1 MAHRGRRILSLLPSA
16 TEIVGGLGLEDC
28 IVGVTHECNPDFIGG
43 LLARGVPRVT
53 SSAIDP
59 HALPQGEIDGMVKAS
74 LGAGL
79 SLYGVDEALVR
90 AAAPDLVLTQMLCA
104 VCAPSADDVGA
115 ACASVFPFGRGA
127 PEILNLEPRDVAG
140 VAETFGVVARAC
152 GAADRGA
159 ALERE
164 FRSRLD
170 RVAAAS
176 AAFAE
181 APTVLLLE
189 WLEPPFD
196 GGHWVPE
203 LIETAGGI
211 PARNAEGGLSRG
223 MAWDDVYAADPDV
236 VLVACCGFDLA
247 RNAADA
253 RLHGEKLSKLR
264 AAREG
269 RLFAVD
275 GDRYFARPSQSLAA
289 GAALVARCA
298 RHWEPGVAD
307 LEAALGDFLPAEGAG
322 WERLDLARAAVRA
335 DARAPSALTAAG
347 VDDDFSA
354 DGWAAAHA
362 VAVAEGRSWYED
374 PATGYRVMTSAK
386 HAERGAC
393 CGSGCRHCPFEHANV
408 EDRAARISQ
417 PAWLANPPPAAA
429 DPVTV
434 LFFSGGKDSLLALR
448 RLAAAG
454 RDVVLLTTFDAGER
468 RVAHQDVGIDD
479 IVKQATHLGLPLL
492 GCPLHRSSGRA
503 YVDHV
508 AAALALVGAPV
519 RSLAFGDLHLDH
531 IRGWREDALAHLGF
545 DLEFPL
551 WHADYGELAADLAA
565 SRVPCVVSAV
575 TVDAPV
581 VVGAAYSA
589 DVAAA
594 CAAAGLD
601 AFGERGEFHTLARV
615 WDVPRHTALG
625 VHPKIA
631 CAPKFSF

>member
-115 ACASVFPFGRGA
+115 ACANVFPFGRGA

-203 LIETAGGI
+203 LIETAGGV

-322 WERLDLARAAVRA
+322 WERLDLAHAAVRA

-347 VDDDFSA
+347 VDDDFAA

-362 VAVAEGRSWYED
+362 VAAVSY
-374 PATGYRVMTSAK
+374 
-386 HAERGAC
+386 
-393 CGSGCRHCPFEHANV
+393 
-408 EDRAARISQ
+408 
-417 PAWLANPPPAAA
+417 
-429 DPVTV
+429 
-434 LFFSGGKDSLLALR
+434 
-448 RLAAAG
+448 
-454 RDVVLLTTFDAGER
+454 
-468 RVAHQDVGIDD
+468 
-479 IVKQATHLGLPLL
+479 THLTLPTK
-492 GCPLHRSSGRA
+492 A
-503 YVDHV
+503 
-508 AAALALVGAPV
+508 
-519 RSLAFGDLHLDH
+519 
-531 IRGWREDALAHLGF
+531 
-545 DLEFPL
+545 
-551 WHADYGELAADLAA
+551 
-565 SRVPCVVSAV
+565 
-575 TVDAPV
+575 
-581 VVGAAYSA
+581 
-589 DVAAA
+589 
-594 CAAAGLD
+594 
-601 AFGERGEFHTLARV
+601 
-615 WDVPRHTALG
+615 
-625 VHPKIA
+625 
-631 CAPKFSF
+631 